1 MSGTSTSPPSGDEA
15 WIRAA
20 LAHHEG
26 PLLAYAV
33 RLCRGDLE
41 RARDLVQ
48 DCFLRLLKADR
59 AEVGERTAV
68 WLFHVC
74 RNRALDLHAKERPML
89 ALDAA
94 EPPPD
99 PRSASPVEDLAARD
113 EATRLN
119 ALVERLPARE
129 RELVRLKFEHGL
141 SYAEMGTVTGLT
153 AGNVGFLLH
162 KALRA
167 LRERLPAEETL
178 VRKECAS

>member
-1 MSGTSTSPPSGDEA
+1 MTGPQHPPPAGDEA
-15 WIRAA
+15 WIRSV
-20 LAHHEG
+20 LQQHEG
-26 PLLAYAV
+26 PLLAYAL

-48 DCFLRLLKADR
+48 DVFLRLVKADR
-59 AEVGERTAV
+59 AEIGERTTV

-74 RNRALDLHAKERPML
+74 RNRALDLQEKDRPML

-99 PRSASPVEDLAARD
+99 PRNASPVEHLAARD
-113 EATRLN
+113 EASRLN
-119 ALVERLPARE
+119 ALVERLPERE

-141 SYAEMGTVTGLT
+141 SYAEMGAVTGLT

-167 LRERLPAEETL
+167 LRERLPAEESL
-178 VRKECAS
+178 IRKECAS

>member
-1 MSGTSTSPPSGDEA
+1 MTGPQHPPPAGDEA
-15 WIRAA
+15 WIRSV
-20 LAHHEG
+20 LQQHEG
-26 PLLAYAV
+26 PLLAYAL

-48 DCFLRLLKADR
+48 DVFLRLVKADR
-59 AEVGERTAV
+59 AEIGERVTV
-68 WLFHVC
+68 WLYHIC
-74 RNRALDLHAKERPML
+74 RNRALDLQEKDRPML

-99 PRSASPVEDLAARD
+99 PRTTSPVEHLAARD

-119 ALVERLPARE
+119 ALVERLPERE

-141 SYAEMGTVTGLT
+141 SYAEMGAVTGLT

-167 LRERLPAEETL
+167 LRERLPAEESL
-178 VRKECAS
+178 IRKECAS